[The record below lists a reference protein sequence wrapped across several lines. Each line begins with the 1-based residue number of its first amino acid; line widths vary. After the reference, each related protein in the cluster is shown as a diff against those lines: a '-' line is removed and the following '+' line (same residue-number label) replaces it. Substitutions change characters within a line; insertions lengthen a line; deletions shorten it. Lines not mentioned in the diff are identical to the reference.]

1 MTEQKQKQQ
10 QNPKVAEHP
19 YADILH
25 LSRPWSLR
33 HPVGLPLSSRAAQFA
48 PFAALTGHS
57 EAVVET
63 ARLTENY
70 VELSAEQKEELNQ
83 SLMQVED
90 LLEEKGYCKVEIT
103 FFQQDLRKEGGSWA
117 KVTGEVKR
125 VEGENQR
132 IRFRNGQDVAFPM
145 IRELIILD

>member
-1 MTEQKQKQQ
+1 MTASNQKKHQH
-10 QNPKVAEHP
+10 PEAAEHP

-25 LSRPWSLR
+25 LSRPQSLR

-63 ARLTENY
+63 ARLTESY

-83 SLMQVED
+83 SLMRVED
-90 LLEEKGYCKVEIT
+90 LLEENGYCEVEIT
-103 FFQQDLRKEGGSWA
+103 FFQEDLRKEGGSWT
-117 KVTGEVKR
+117 KITGEVKR
-125 VEGENQR
+125 IEGENQR
-132 IRFRNGQDVAFPM
+132 IRFRNGRDIAFTM